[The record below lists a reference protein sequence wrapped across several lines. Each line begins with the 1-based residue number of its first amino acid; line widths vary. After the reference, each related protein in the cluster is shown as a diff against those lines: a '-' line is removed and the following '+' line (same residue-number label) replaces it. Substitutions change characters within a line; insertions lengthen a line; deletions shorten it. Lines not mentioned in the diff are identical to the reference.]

1 MKIQSDMVRELDWR
15 TLSPS
20 KDVRKLIEKEGHIF
34 SDFEIAT
41 LIFNGLQTYDEK
53 RATLQTLAES
63 TMDMELKAM
72 INKRLAWEENEIP
85 NPFEKGDVVHV
96 VGTDRYGI
104 VLISQTEWEAYKLRM
119 NQVTGKD
126 YILHPLRVM
135 MRMTEPV
142 DKMVAVLHDVLE
154 DTECTEEILRQEGIE
169 EEVIGAIN
177 VLTRKEGE
185 EYFSYIKRISKDD
198 RCKRIK
204 QMDLCDNLRDGCSET
219 LKKRYQKALEML
231 KYED

>member
-1 MKIQSDMVRELDWR
+1 MLFDPAR
-15 TLSPS
+15 
-20 KDVRKLIEKEGHIF
+20 
-34 SDFEIAT
+34 FENA
-41 LIFNGLQTYDEK
+41 Y
-53 RATLQTLAES
+53 
-63 TMDMELKAM
+63 M
-72 INKRLAWEENEIP
+72 EIP

-119 NQVTGKD
+119 NQVTGKDFIDASITVDFLCQNGQFSHDHVNPIFLEKIEPDKATLLAMKYHLGQKDKQGKD

-204 QMDLCDNLRDGCSET
+204 QMDLCDNLRDGCPET